1 MRISLLSKFSKP
13 GSRIAKL
20 CPVLILLLRMDSVW
34 QGISRACPIVIG
46 DSPTASKRT
55 PVKLTKRA
63 EAYRYADS
71 WLEQSIQLVTSEG
84 ACNIPYTGNVNY
96 IIHSLV
102 PRLISQALW
111 LGLSF
116 ILQAIKALKISL
128 GTRLYNSNM
137 ADFLLCLVS
146 TVTIF
151 SSTILLWL
159 KKPAMIEFRHL
170 RSYVLPRR
178 LCWLDE
184 LLMIIISQNNY

>member
-1 MRISLLSKFSKP
+1 MQILQYICYYVYLCTCCISS
-13 GSRIAKL
+13 AHN
-20 CPVLILLLRMDSVW
+20 
-34 QGISRACPIVIG
+34 VIKG
-46 DSPTASKRT
+46 AHRVGK
-55 PVKLTKRA
+55 A
-63 EAYRYADS
+63 
-71 WLEQSIQLVTSEG
+71 SEG
-84 ACNIPYTGNVNY
+84 ACNIPYTGKL
-96 IIHSLV
+96 HSLV
-102 PRLISQALW
+102 PRFISQALW

-116 ILQAIKALKISL
+116 ILQAKKALKISP

-178 LCWLDE
+178 LCCS
-184 LLMIIISQNNY
+184 MSS